1 MTDMN
6 LKRAL
11 ALAVAAAGA
20 LASAALSPAK
30 ADENLLGYVKGAE
43 TLPKGAAELYNWIT
57 VRSDKGKGHY
67 LAVDTKTELEYGL
80 TNSFSVSGAVKTQSI
95 DTYGLLIDGYL
106 PGPKNYAFNPSGV
119 EIGGKYNFLRPAID
133 PVGFATYFSIDYN
146 WLDPHSGQ
154 DKLTLSAD
162 LDFLFQ
168 KYFMDARLIWV
179 GNLGMETTYADRTD
193 IANLPPGFDWPTDP
207 ETEIELKAGTGLS
220 YRFAPGW
227 FVGSEV
233 LYETEFETEVGQERW
248 SVFAGPS
255 LHYASERWWATL
267 TWMPQL
273 SGGGETYPGQPSG
286 LHLIEKTK
294 QEIRFKVGI
303 NF

>member
-1 MTDMN
+1 MHG
-6 LKRAL
+6 RASLFALVVATLTSAVL
-11 ALAVAAAGA
+11 ATR
-20 LASAALSPAK
+20 PAQ

-43 TLPKGAAELYNWIT
+43 TLPEGATELYNWVT

-67 LAVDTKTELEYGL
+67 LAVDSKTELEYGL

-106 PGPKNYAFNPSGV
+106 PGPKDYVFNPSGV

-133 PVGFATYFSIDYN
+133 PIGFATYFSVDYN

-168 KYFMDARLIWV
+168 KYFLDARLIWV

-193 IANLPPGFDWPTDP
+193 IANLPPGFDWPTAP
-207 ETEIELKAGTGLS
+207 EMEIELKAGTGLS

-227 FVGSEV
+227 FIGAET
-233 LYETEFETEVGQERW
+233 LYETEFETDVGQERW
-248 SVFAGPS
+248 SVLAGPS
-255 LHYASERWWATL
+255 LHYANQDWWATF

-273 SGGGETYPGQPSG
+273 VGGGESYPGQPSG
-286 LHLIEKTK
+286 LHLIEKTRD
-294 QEIRFKVGI
+294 EFRFKIGF

>member
-1 MTDMN
+1 VLHVN
-6 LKRAL
+6 PKKLF
-11 ALAVAAAGA
+11 
-20 LASAALSPAK
+20 ASAVTATGVLLSGGAAD

-43 TLPKGAAELYNWIT
+43 TLPEGAYELYNWVT

-67 LAVDTKTELEYGL
+67 TAVNTKTELEYGL
-80 TNSFSVSGAVKTQSI
+80 TNRFSVSGAFKTQSI
-95 DTYGLLIDGYL
+95 DTYGLIVDGYL
-106 PGPKNYAFNPSGV
+106 PGPKDYVLRPSGA
-119 EIGGKYNFLRPAID
+119 EIGGKYNVLRPAID
-133 PVGFATYFSIDYN
+133 PVGLATYFSIDTN

-154 DKLTLSAD
+154 DKFTLSAD

-168 KYFMDARLIWV
+168 KYFLDARLIWV
-179 GNLGMETTYADRTD
+179 GNLGMETTYAARSD

-207 ETEIELKAGTGLS
+207 EMEVELKAGMGLT
-220 YRFAPGW
+220 YRFAPSW
-227 FVGSEV
+227 FIGGEV

-255 LHYASERWWATL
+255 LHYAERGWWATF

-273 SGGGETYPGQPSG
+273 VGGGETYPGQPSG

-294 QEIRFKVGI
+294 EEFRLKVGF

>member
-1 MTDMN
+1 MHG
-6 LKRAL
+6 RASLFALVVATLTSAVL
-11 ALAVAAAGA
+11 ATR
-20 LASAALSPAK
+20 PAQ

-43 TLPKGAAELYNWIT
+43 TLPEGATELYNWVT

-67 LAVDTKTELEYGL
+67 LAVDSKTELEYGL

-106 PGPKNYAFNPSGV
+106 PGPKNYVFNPSGI

-133 PVGFATYFSIDYN
+133 PIGFATYFSVDYN

-168 KYFMDARLIWV
+168 KYFLDARLIWV
-179 GNLGMETTYADRTD
+179 GNLGMETTYADRAD

-207 ETEIELKAGTGLS
+207 EMEIELKAGMGLS

-227 FVGSEV
+227 FIGAET
-233 LYETEFETEVGQERW
+233 LYETEFETDVGQERW
-248 SVFAGPS
+248 SVLAGPS
-255 LHYASERWWATL
+255 LHYANQDWWATF

-273 SGGGETYPGQPSG
+273 VGGGETYPGQPSG
-286 LHLIEKTK
+286 LHLIEKTR
-294 QEIRFKVGI
+294 EEFRFKIGF